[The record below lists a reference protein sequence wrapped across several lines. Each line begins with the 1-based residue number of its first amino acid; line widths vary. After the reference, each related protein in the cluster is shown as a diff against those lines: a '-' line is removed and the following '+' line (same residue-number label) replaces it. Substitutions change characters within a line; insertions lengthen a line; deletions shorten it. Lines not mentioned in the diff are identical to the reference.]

1 MATIFDILNTLNNN
15 IDNFENC
22 KRQYPIKKTNKNS
35 IDILPPMD
43 VTMTNE
49 QLIIETELAGIS
61 KDGIEINIKD
71 SILTIQGEKKKS
83 NNKQLVIEKSASS
96 SSLSDNKEDEP
107 SIEEFEDDIKPKSD
121 NKIVAAT
128 TTTTTSTTTKENKE
142 DENKTKSTDI
152 KKFISER
159 SFGNFKR
166 YLDLTKVL
174 YQLDLNSIKTQF
186 ENGLL
191 TITINKKS
199 DYSNTIKINIK

>member
-15 IDNFENC
+15 NIENC
-22 KRQYPIKKTNKNS
+22 KRQYPINKTNKNS

-61 KDGIEINIKD
+61 KDDIEINIKD

-83 NNKQLVIEKSASS
+83 KDKQQQQLAIEKSASS

-107 SIEEFEDDIKPKSD
+107 SIEEFEDDVKPKSKSD
-121 NKIVAAT
+121 NKTVATA
-128 TTTTTSTTTKENKE
+128 TKENKE

-159 SFGNFKR
+159 SFGNVKR